1 MTNKI
6 QVKFYHHEEIPDEK
20 LKYAVIVSRY
30 CGGFVFCRHKE
41 RTTWE
46 IPGGHREAGETIEE
60 TAKRE
65 LFEETGA
72 LEFELTPVCV
82 YGVDEYGMLF
92 FAEIK
97 KLGNIPEASEIAEI
111 CYKEKLP
118 ENITYPLIQPHLLRA
133 VNGWLCTQT
142 SKGELWDIY
151 DGERNKTGRLH
162 RRGELLNDGDYHLV
176 VHIWVKN
183 SRGEFLIT
191 KRAAHKGF
199 PNMWEC
205 TGGSALACDDSLT
218 AALREVEEETGLLLS
233 PENGRIVHSY
243 KRRDSFV
250 DVWLFEEDHDLCE
263 VILND
268 DETVDKMY
276 ASSSKIREMIATG
289 EFIDFSYIDL
299 ILDN

>member
-1 MTNKI
+1 
-6 QVKFYHHEEIPDEK
+6 
-20 LKYAVIVSRY
+20 
-30 CGGFVFCRHKE
+30 
-41 RTTWE
+41 
-46 IPGGHREAGETIEE
+46 
-60 TAKRE
+60 
-65 LFEETGA
+65 
-72 LEFELTPVCV
+72 
-82 YGVDEYGMLF
+82 
-92 FAEIK
+92 
-97 KLGNIPEASEIAEI
+97 
-111 CYKEKLP
+111 
-118 ENITYPLIQPHLLRA
+118 
-133 VNGWLCTQT
+133 
-142 SKGELWDIY
+142 
-151 DGERNKTGRLH
+151 
-162 RRGELLNDGDYHLV
+162 
-176 VHIWVKN
+176 
-183 SRGEFLIT
+183 
-191 KRAAHKGF
+191 
-199 PNMWEC
+199 MWEC